1 MNSRSRKVIDIKS
14 IRHRLKMS
22 LVFMIS
28 LQRQTYDYH
37 FYSQTRMIYGDYMLQ
52 VSLVVLLYA
61 VVEGGVF

>member
-1 MNSRSRKVIDIKS
+1 
-14 IRHRLKMS
+14 
-22 LVFMIS
+22 MIS